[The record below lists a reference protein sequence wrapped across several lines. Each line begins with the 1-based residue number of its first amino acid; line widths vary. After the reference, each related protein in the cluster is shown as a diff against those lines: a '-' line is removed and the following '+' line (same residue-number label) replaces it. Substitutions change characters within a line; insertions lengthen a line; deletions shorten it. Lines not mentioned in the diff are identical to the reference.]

1 MLTTSSR
8 SNRWSL
14 VASLFL
20 ATIIRMFLVI
30 ISYGCKV
37 PAGIFVPSMAIGA
50 TFGRMVGILVQAL
63 HEAFPTSRFFAS
75 CAPDVPCITPGT
87 YAFLGAGAALS
98 GIMHI
103 TVSVVVI
110 MFELTGALTYI
121 LPTMI
126 VVGVTKAV
134 SDRLSHG
141 GIADR
146 MIWFNGFPFLD
157 NKEEHSFGVPVS
169 QVMTTHLST
178 LPASDVTLHEVE
190 ELMTDSSMQ
199 GFPVVESR
207 TSKTLIGYIGR
218 TELRYAI
225 DRAKRENPSITDVT
239 ICTFASFSSGTNS
252 NDSAISHPFSAS
264 SDALDTPT
272 SSTIA
277 TTKPAL
283 RVTTGSAPAFK
294 RTSSIYPDPV
304 HHTLD
309 FSRFINPTPLTVHP
323 RIPLET
329 VMELFKK
336 MGPRVILVEYHGK
349 LTGLVTV
356 KDCLKFQFSAH
367 GSGEGGATAA
377 GAGAAGSATAAREEE
392 EEGIRMWE
400 RRIWAWISGVGGSV
414 KGAVERWSGG
424 RIVLGEPGERVASS
438 GSGATRS
445 TVRSASVNAN
455 LRRQSMAANVELQD
469 R

>member
-1 MLTTSSR
+1 MLTSFSR

-14 VASLFL
+14 VLSLL
-20 ATIIRMFLVI
+20 IATVIRMFLVI

-50 TFGRMVGILVQAL
+50 TFGRTVGILVQAL
-63 HEAFPTSRFFAS
+63 HETFPHSRFFAS

-157 NKEEHSFGVPVS
+157 NKDEHGFGVPVS
-169 QVMTTHLST
+169 QVMTTHLAT
-178 LPASDVTLHEVE
+178 LPATDITLHEVE
-190 ELMTDSSMQ
+190 ALLSESAVQ
-199 GFPVVESR
+199 GFPIVESR
-207 TSKTLIGYIGR
+207 SSKTLIGYIGH

-225 DRAKRENPSITDVT
+225 DRAKREDSSLTEVSV
-239 ICTFASFSSGTNS
+239 CTFTTNTFNDTDSPTNS
-252 NDSAISHPFSAS
+252 E
-264 SDALDTPT
+264 PT
-272 SSTIA
+272 SST
-277 TTKPAL
+277 TT
-283 RVTTGSAPAFK
+283 
-294 RTSSIYPDPV
+294 
-304 HHTLD
+304 D

-323 RIPLET
+323 RLPLET

-336 MGPRVILVEYHGK
+336 VGPRVILVEYHGK

-356 KDCLKFQFSAH
+356 KDCLKFQFAH
-367 GSGEGGATAA
+367 QAADAGHGHGQTEEDVWVRGWEERIWGWLVRGAEMVVAVVERVSGGRVVLGHAADTVSA
-377 GAGAAGSATAAREEE
+377 GAGA
-392 EEGIRMWE
+392 
-400 RRIWAWISGVGGSV
+400 RRPGEAVRASGLAEDNRYDGVDELGRAEDRGTPMNGHLDGGSPE
-414 KGAVERWSGG
+414 ER
-424 RIVLGEPGERVASS
+424 LGVAS
-438 GSGATRS
+438 
-445 TVRSASVNAN
+445 
-455 LRRQSMAANVELQD
+455 QD

>member
-1 MLTTSSR
+1 
-8 SNRWSL
+8 
-14 VASLFL
+14 
-20 ATIIRMFLVI
+20 MFLVI

-134 SDRLSHG
+134 SDRFSHG

-178 LPASDVTLHEVE
+178 LPASDITLHEVE
-190 ELMTDSSMQ
+190 QLMSDSSMQ
-199 GFPVVESR
+199 GFPIVESR
-207 TSKTLIGYIGR
+207 TSKTLVGYIGL

-225 DRAKRENPSITDVT
+225 DRAKRENTAVTEMT
-239 ICTFASFSSGTNS
+239 ICNFDTTTTTSNTNT
-252 NDSAISHPFSAS
+252 NIPAS
-264 SDALDTPT
+264 SQADNDGPSPNTNT
-272 SSTIA
+272 STRPSPPPLT
-277 TTKPAL
+277 
-283 RVTTGSAPAFK
+283 RG
-294 RTSSIYPDPV
+294 SSIYPDTNAN
-304 HHTLD
+304 TLD

-336 MGPRVILVEYHGK
+336 MGPRIILVEYHGK

-356 KDCLKFQFSAH
+356 KDCLKYQFSAH
-367 GSGEGGATAA
+367 ASGEAAAVVGANGSGGGGVARRDEESEDERLKAWEGVIWSAISRA
-377 GAGAAGSATAAREEE
+377 GEAIKA
-392 EEGIRMWE
+392 
-400 RRIWAWISGVGGSV
+400 
-414 KGAVERWSGG
+414 KVEIWSGG
-424 RIVLGEPGERVASS
+424 RIVLAEPGQSQPVVA
-438 GSGATRS
+438 AS
-445 TVRSASVNAN
+445 TAAPGTANRYVNDTSTQW
-455 LRRQSMAANVELQD
+455 RRDVELDD